1 MNVLVCFSEILF
13 PSQLPM
19 WVDQRDQLCLL
30 FTCLGYVC
38 ASASVCFCVF
48 MYVCVYTCVRVC
60 AHVCVCVCVC
70 RGWGGWSDG
79 ESSFSTLSCYTLCG
93 GYCHP
98 HHTALH
104 PDLGNNLILQH
115 LRVRVRAQIW
125 DSYYLTIYALS
136 ILLWGILISTVH
148 IWDLFP
154 KGKLPADSR
163 NKKLNIVCPLQ
174 KQSKKQKPSQ
184 TTKKLGTL

>member
-1 MNVLVCFSEILF
+1 MKFYFLLNCPCGLTKGTSCA
-13 PSQLPM
+13 
-19 WVDQRDQLCLL
+19 CLL
-30 FTCLGYVC
+30 HVRGMCVHVQVYACVCLC
-38 ASASVCFCVF
+38 
-48 MYVCVYTCVRVC
+48 MCVYTCTCVCTCVRVC
-60 AHVCVCVCVC
+60 AHVCVRVC

-79 ESSFSTLSCYTLCG
+79 ESSFSTLNCYTLCG

-125 DSYYLTIYALS
+125 DSYYLTIHGLS

-163 NKKLNIVCPLQ
+163 SKKLNIVCPLQ
-174 KQSKKQKPSQ
+174 KQSKKQKQKPSK
-184 TTKKLGTL
+184 TTKNLGSL